1 MRVEHKKL
9 IKKHTRTTL
18 TAKRKMI
25 LTNCAACAAP
35 LAHTAPR
42 CVRCHTRYCNQT
54 CHGAHP
60 FTKGAVR
67 ELQQSRA
74 ALRARETR
82 KKLAKDAF
90 RTALAK
96 LGPQERSELAKM
108 VAEIDAEASARP

>member
-1 MRVEHKKL
+1 M
-9 IKKHTRTTL
+9 
-18 TAKRKMI
+18 
-25 LTNCAACAAP
+25 
-35 LAHTAPR
+35 
-42 CVRCHTRYCNQT
+42 
-54 CHGAHP
+54 
-60 FTKGAVR
+60 
-67 ELQQSRA
+67 QQSRA